1 MPEGEQASTATL
13 PSRPAKQRQ
22 VCRFYNTKKDHLGML
37 SGTACL
43 AAVYSEL
50 TLYLPGCRAGA
61 NCAFAHPLD
70 QDTPSHNPAGPAKNE
85 SKETSAIAKNTPQPA
100 RPAAVRPVPKAEVE
114 DPRVFQIAQIQRRF
128 KPHAADNEDGTTLSL
143 RMKPSDPD
151 FPYEIDDLECEL
163 RVPRSYPKSGR
174 PSIQVT
180 NKDIPRGFQI
190 NIERGFDLI
199 LSSNPGITLLAAM
212 NRLDRQLEPIL
223 AGRMAETI
231 KIVANKGPASPA
243 PVPAQSQPQPP
254 PPRAAS
260 SDTTERRNVTA
271 KQPVVFTPQQKDEA
285 RSKRQSHARQLEARF
300 SRMPSFVK
308 SSDGQ
313 SYVLPL
319 ESPKKSTWPQS
330 LQSLRSF
337 RLVVPESYP
346 LEPPFIILE
355 SDSSEARNVE
365 AAFTRLPGK
374 IAGATLTQLV
384 NHLVLHISSM
394 AAESSS
400 PDEEGSKTAQGA
412 QKPSSDVEKPTTSDP
427 PSEQASHVDS
437 DRPHLHVIPRPPEWD
452 VPQHENIDESEGTDS
467 ETSEAEGDSSHSDH
481 ENEDERLRDQD
492 VSGTPA
498 EKGVLLSF
506 PNLELHGIE
515 LLEVSSLSITIKCE
529 RCKDTMDV
537 HRLRNYSGNASAM
550 RQETCKKC
558 AITMA
563 VGFRSDMI
571 HANSVRAGYL
581 DLDGCTVVD
590 MLPSNFS
597 PTCAECSTPFPAPGI
612 IAVRGDS
619 AMTICRECHKKMTLR
634 ISELKF
640 LLVSA
645 TAARASRALGRK
657 KPRENLGIHA
667 GSELPRKGRCSHYAK
682 SFRWFRFSCCSKV
695 FPCDRCHDRES
706 EHPLEHANRMICGY
720 CSREQNY
727 RPEDCGICHAL
738 MIGKKG
744 SGFWEGGKGTRDPKR
759 MSRKDPRK
767 YKRRPGTKPK
777 A

>member
-1 MPEGEQASTATL
+1 MPEAEQASTATL
-13 PSRPAKQRQ
+13 PSRPAKQ
-22 VCRFYNTKKDHLGML
+22 G
-37 SGTACL
+37 
-43 AAVYSEL
+43 
-50 TLYLPGCRAGA
+50 
-61 NCAFAHPLD
+61 
-70 QDTPSHNPAGPAKNE
+70 
-85 SKETSAIAKNTPQPA
+85 QPA

-114 DPRVFQIAQIQRRF
+114 DPRAFQIGQIQRRF
-128 KPHAADNEDGTTLSL
+128 KPHAADTVDGITLSL

-163 RVPRSYPKSGR
+163 RVPKSYPSSGR

-199 LSSNPGITLLAAM
+199 LSSNPGVTLLAAM

-243 PVPAQSQPQPP
+243 PVQPQSQAP
-254 PPRAAS
+254 PPRAATNN
-260 SDTTERRNVTA
+260 TTERRDVHS
-271 KQPVVFTPQQKDEA
+271 KQAVLFTSQQKDEA

-300 SRMPSFVK
+300 GRIPSFVK
-308 SSDGQ
+308 SSDGR

-319 ESPKKSTWPQS
+319 ESPKKYTWPQT

-337 RLVVPESYP
+337 RLIVPEAYP
-346 LEPPFIILE
+346 LESAFIVLE
-355 SDSSEARNVE
+355 SESDEARNVE

-374 IAGATLTQLV
+374 IPGATLTQLV
-384 NHLVLHISSM
+384 NHLVLHISPM

-400 PDEEGSKTAQGA
+400 VDEEDQ
-412 QKPSSDVEKPTTSDP
+412 
-427 PSEQASHVDS
+427 
-437 DRPHLHVIPRPPEWD
+437 
-452 VPQHENIDESEGTDS
+452 
-467 ETSEAEGDSSHSDH
+467 
-481 ENEDERLRDQD
+481 RLRDQD

-498 EKGVLLSF
+498 EKGILLSF

-537 HRLRNYSGNASAM
+537 HRLRNYSGSASAM

-590 MLPSNFS
+590 MLPSNFL
-597 PTCAECSTPFPAPGI
+597 PTCAECSTQFPAPGI
-612 IAVRGDS
+612 VAVRGDS

-657 KPRENLGIHA
+657 KPKENLGIHA

-695 FPCDRCHDRES
+695 FPCDRCHDQQS
-706 EHPLEHANRMICGY
+706 DHPLEHANRMICGY

-767 YKRRPGTKPK
+767 YKRRPGAKPK
-777 A
+777 T

>member
-1 MPEGEQASTATL
+1 MPEGAQASTASL

-43 AAVYSEL
+43 AAVC
-50 TLYLPGCRAGA
+50 T
-61 NCAFAHPLD
+61 
-70 QDTPSHNPAGPAKNE
+70 
-85 SKETSAIAKNTPQPA
+85 KNTPQPA
-100 RPAAVRPVPKAEVE
+100 RPAAVRPVPKAAVE
-114 DPRVFQIAQIQRRF
+114 DPRAFQIAQIQRRF
-128 KPHAADNEDGTTLSL
+128 KPHSTDAEDGTTLSL

-163 RVPRSYPKSGR
+163 RVPRSYPNSGR

-231 KIVANKGPASPA
+231 KIVANNRPATPA
-243 PVPAQSQPQPP
+243 PAQSQPQPQP
-254 PPRAAS
+254 QQQQPLPRAATN
-260 SDTTERRNVTA
+260 DTTERRNVTS

-313 SYVLPL
+313 GYVLPL

-337 RLVVPESYP
+337 RLIVPEAYP

-355 SDSSEARNVE
+355 NDSNEARNVE
-365 AAFTRLPGK
+365 AAFMRLPGK

-384 NHLVLHISSM
+384 NHLVLHISPM
-394 AAESSS
+394 ADEPSSL
-400 PDEEGSKTAQGA
+400 DREDSKTVQDA
-412 QKPSSDVEKPTTSDP
+412 QKPSSGAETPTTSDQ
-427 PSEQASHVDS
+427 PSEQASNVDG
-437 DRPHLHVIPRPPEWD
+437 DRPHLHVIPRPPEWEI
-452 VPQHENIDESEGTDS
+452 PQHETIDESEGTDS

-481 ENEDERLRDQD
+481 ESEDQRLRDQD

-498 EKGVLLSF
+498 QKGILLSF

-590 MLPSNFS
+590 MLPSNFL
-597 PTCAECSTPFPAPGI
+597 PTCAECSTSFPAPGI
-612 IAVRGDS
+612 VAVRGDS

-657 KPRENLGIHA
+657 KPKENLGIHA
-667 GSELPRKGRCSHYAK
+667 GSELLRKGRCSHYAK
-682 SFRWFRFSCCSKV
+682 SYRWFRFSCCAKV

-767 YKRRPGTKPK
+767 YKRRPGAKPK
-777 A
+777 T

>member
-1 MPEGEQASTATL
+1 M
-13 PSRPAKQRQ
+13 
-22 VCRFYNTKKDHLGML
+22 LG
-37 SGTACL
+37 GTACL
-43 AAVYSEL
+43 TAVCSEL
-50 TLYLPGCRAGA
+50 TMYLPGCRAGA
-61 NCAFAHPLD
+61 NCAFSHPLN
-70 QDTPSHNPAGPAKNE
+70 QDAPSPNPAGPAKNE
-85 SKETSAIAKNTPQPA
+85 SKETSTVARNTPQPA

-114 DPRVFQIAQIQRRF
+114 DPRAFQIAQIQRRF
-128 KPHAADNEDGTTLSL
+128 KPHSADADDGTNLSL

-163 RVPRSYPKSGR
+163 RVPRSYPNSGR

-243 PVPAQSQPQPP
+243 TAPVQPQPQPQQP
-254 PPRAAS
+254 PPRAVANDS
-260 SDTTERRNVTA
+260 TERKNVHS
-271 KQPVVFTPQQKDEA
+271 KPPMVFTPQQRDEA
-285 RSKRQSHARQLEARF
+285 RSKRQLHVRQLEARF

-330 LQSLRSF
+330 LKSLRSF
-337 RLVVPESYP
+337 RMIVPETYP
-346 LEPPFIILE
+346 LESPFIVLE
-355 SDSSEARNVE
+355 SDSNEARNVE
-365 AAFTRLPGK
+365 ASFTRLPEK
-374 IAGATLTQLV
+374 IPGATLTQLV

-394 AAESSS
+394 ADEPSSVDQEDSKVVQDAQESSS
-400 PDEEGSKTAQGA
+400 S
-412 QKPSSDVEKPTTSDP
+412 VEKPCISEP
-427 PSEQASHVDS
+427 SSEQASHVDS
-437 DRPHLHVIPRPPEWD
+437 DRPHLHVIPRPPEWES
-452 VPQHENIDESEGTDS
+452 PQQEAAEDSEGTDS
-467 ETSEAEGDSSHSDH
+467 ETSEAEGDSSNSDH
-481 ENEDERLRDQD
+481 ESEDQRLRDQD

-498 EKGVLLSF
+498 EKGILLSF

-515 LLEVSSLSITIKCE
+515 LLEVSSLNITIKCE

-590 MLPSNFS
+590 MLP
-597 PTCAECSTPFPAPGI
+597 
-612 IAVRGDS
+612 R
-619 AMTICRECHKKMTLR
+619 
-634 ISELKF
+634 
-640 LLVSA
+640 
-645 TAARASRALGRK
+645 
-657 KPRENLGIHA
+657 
-667 GSELPRKGRCSHYAK
+667 
-682 SFRWFRFSCCSKV
+682 
-695 FPCDRCHDRES
+695 
-706 EHPLEHANRMICGY
+706 
-720 CSREQNY
+720 
-727 RPEDCGICHAL
+727 
-738 MIGKKG
+738 
-744 SGFWEGGKGTRDPKR
+744 
-759 MSRKDPRK
+759 
-767 YKRRPGTKPK
+767 
-777 A
+777 

>member
-1 MPEGEQASTATL
+1 M
-13 PSRPAKQRQ
+13 
-22 VCRFYNTKKDHLGML
+22 
-37 SGTACL
+37 
-43 AAVYSEL
+43 
-50 TLYLPGCRAGA
+50 
-61 NCAFAHPLD
+61 
-70 QDTPSHNPAGPAKNE
+70 
-85 SKETSAIAKNTPQPA
+85 
-100 RPAAVRPVPKAEVE
+100 E
-114 DPRVFQIAQIQRRF
+114 DPRAFQIAQIQRRF
-128 KPHAADNEDGTTLSL
+128 KPDSTDTEDGTTLSL

-163 RVPRSYPKSGR
+163 RVPRSYTNSAR

-243 PVPAQSQPQPP
+243 PAPAQSQPQPP

-271 KQPVVFTPQQKDEA
+271 KQPAVFTPQQKDEA
-285 RSKRQSHARQLEARF
+285 RSKRQSHVRQLEARF

-308 SSDGQ
+308 SSDAQ

-337 RLVVPESYP
+337 RLIVPESYP

-374 IAGATLTQLV
+374 ISGTTLTQLV

-400 PDEEGSKTAQGA
+400 LDEEDSKTALDA
-412 QKPSSDVEKPTTSDP
+412 RKPSSDVEKPTTSDP

-452 VPQHENIDESEGTDS
+452 IPQHENIDESEDADS

-481 ENEDERLRDQD
+481 ESEDQRLRDQD

-590 MLPSNFS
+590 MLPS
-597 PTCAECSTPFPAPGI
+597 
-612 IAVRGDS
+612 
-619 AMTICRECHKKMTLR
+619 
-634 ISELKF
+634 
-640 LLVSA
+640 
-645 TAARASRALGRK
+645 
-657 KPRENLGIHA
+657 
-667 GSELPRKGRCSHYAK
+667 
-682 SFRWFRFSCCSKV
+682 
-695 FPCDRCHDRES
+695 
-706 EHPLEHANRMICGY
+706 GY

-767 YKRRPGTKPK
+767 YKRRPGAKPK
-777 A
+777 T

>member
-1 MPEGEQASTATL
+1 MPEGDQAATATL

-22 VCRFYNTKKDHLGML
+22 VCRFYNTKK
-37 SGTACL
+37 
-43 AAVYSEL
+43 
-50 TLYLPGCRAGA
+50 GCRAGA
-61 NCAFAHPLD
+61 NCAFSHPLD
-70 QDTPSHNPAGPAKNE
+70 QDTPSRNPAGPAKND

-100 RPAAVRPVPKAEVE
+100 RPAAVRPVPKAAVE
-114 DPRVFQIAQIQRRF
+114 DPRAFQIAQIQRRF
-128 KPHAADNEDGTTLSL
+128 KPHSADTEDGTTLSL

-163 RVPRSYPKSGR
+163 RVPRSYPNSGR
-174 PSIQVT
+174 SSIQVT

-231 KIVANKGPASPA
+231 KIVANKRPASPA
-243 PVPAQSQPQPP
+243 PAPAQSQPQQQQQQQ
-254 PPRAAS
+254 PPRAATN
-260 SDTTERRNVTA
+260 DATERRNVTS

-337 RLVVPESYP
+337 RLIVPEAYP

-355 SDSSEARNVE
+355 SDSNEARNVE
-365 AAFTRLPGK
+365 AAFTCLPGK

-394 AAESSS
+394 ADEPSSL
-400 PDEEGSKTAQGA
+400 DREDSKTVQDA
-412 QKPSSDVEKPTTSDP
+412 QKPSSGAETPTTSDP
-427 PSEQASHVDS
+427 PSEQASNVDG
-437 DRPHLHVIPRPPEWD
+437 DRPHLHVIPRPPEWEI
-452 VPQHENIDESEGTDS
+452 PQHETIDESEGTDS
-467 ETSEAEGDSSHSDH
+467 ETSEAEGDSLHSDH
-481 ENEDERLRDQD
+481 ESEDQRVRDQD

-498 EKGVLLSF
+498 EKGILLSF

-515 LLEVSSLSITIKCE
+515 LLEVSSLNITIKCE

-612 IAVRGDS
+612 VAVRGDS

-645 TAARASRALGRK
+645 TAARASRALRRK
-657 KPRENLGIHA
+657 KPKENLGIHA

-682 SFRWFRFSCCSKV
+682 SYRWFRFSCCAKV

-706 EHPLEHANRMICGY
+706 EHPLEHANRMIW
-720 CSREQNY
+720 
-727 RPEDCGICHAL
+727 PEDCGICHAL

-767 YKRRPGTKPK
+767 YKRRPATKPK
-777 A
+777 T

>member
-1 MPEGEQASTATL
+1 MPEAEQASTATL
-13 PSRPAKQRQ
+13 PSRPAKQGQ
-22 VCRFYNTKKDHLGML
+22 VCRFYRTKK
-37 SGTACL
+37 
-43 AAVYSEL
+43 
-50 TLYLPGCRAGA
+50 GCRAGA
-61 NCAFAHPLD
+61 NCAFSHPLD
-70 QDTPSHNPAGPAKNE
+70 QDTPSHNPAGPIKNE
-85 SKETSAIAKNTPQPA
+85 SKDTSTITKNTPQPA

-114 DPRVFQIAQIQRRF
+114 DPRAFQIGQIQRRF
-128 KPHAADNEDGTTLSL
+128 KPHAADTVDGTTLSL

-163 RVPRSYPKSGR
+163 RVPRSYPSSGR

-199 LSSNPGITLLAAM
+199 LSSNPGLTLLAAM

-231 KIVANKGPASPA
+231 KIVANKGPAGQA
-243 PVPAQSQPQPP
+243 PVQPQPQPP
-254 PPRAAS
+254 PPRAATNDS
-260 SDTTERRNVTA
+260 TERKNFHS

-285 RSKRQSHARQLEARF
+285 RSKRQLHARQLEARF
-300 SRMPSFVK
+300 SRMPGFVK

-319 ESPKKSTWPQS
+319 ESPRKSTWPQT
-330 LQSLRSF
+330 LQSLRCF
-337 RLVVPESYP
+337 RLIVPEEHP
-346 LEPPFIILE
+346 LESPFIVLE
-355 SDSSEARNVE
+355 SDSDEARNVE

-374 IAGATLTQLV
+374 IPGATLTQLV
-384 NHLVLHISSM
+384 NHLVLHISAM

-400 PDEEGSKTAQGA
+400 LDQEDSKTVQDI
-412 QKPSSDVEKPTTSDP
+412 QTPPSNVEKPNTSEP
-427 PSEQASHVDS
+427 PSNQASHVDV
-437 DRPHLHVIPRPPEWD
+437 DRPHLHVIPRPPEWEN
-452 VPQHENIDESEGTDS
+452 PQHETADESEGTDS
-467 ETSEAEGDSSHSDH
+467 EASEAEGDSSHSDH
-481 ENEDERLRDQD
+481 ENEDQRLRDQD

-498 EKGVLLSF
+498 ERGILLSF

-537 HRLRNYSGNASAM
+537 HRLRNYSGSASAM

-590 MLPSNFS
+590 MLPSNFL
-597 PTCAECSTPFPAPGI
+597 PTCAECSTQFPAPGI
-612 IAVRGDS
+612 VAVRGDS

-657 KPRENLGIHA
+657 KPKENLGIHA

-695 FPCDRCHDRES
+695 FPCDRCHDQQS
-706 EHPLEHANRMICGY
+706 DHPLEHANRMICGY

-727 RPEDCGICHAL
+727 RPEDCAICHAL

-777 A
+777 T

>member
-1 MPEGEQASTATL
+1 MPEAEQASTATL
-13 PSRPAKQRQ
+13 PSRPAKQGQ
-22 VCRFYNTKKDHLGML
+22 VCRFYKTKK
-37 SGTACL
+37 
-43 AAVYSEL
+43 
-50 TLYLPGCRAGA
+50 GCRAGA
-61 NCAFAHPLD
+61 NCTFSHPLD
-70 QDTPSHNPAGPAKNE
+70 QETPSYNPAVPVKNE
-85 SKETSAIAKNTPQPA
+85 SKDTSTLAKTTPQPA
-100 RPAAVRPVPKAEVE
+100 RPAAVRPVLKAEVE
-114 DPRVFQIAQIQRRF
+114 DPRAFQIGQIQRRF
-128 KPHAADNEDGTTLSL
+128 KPHAADTVDGTTLSL

-163 RVPRSYPKSGR
+163 RVPRSYPSSGR

-199 LSSNPGITLLAAM
+199 LSSNPGTTLLAAM

-243 PVPAQSQPQPP
+243 PVQPQSQPPP
-254 PPRAAS
+254 SRAATNN
-260 SDTTERRNVTA
+260 TTERRDVHS
-271 KQPVVFTPQQKDEA
+271 KQAVVFTAQQKDEA

-300 SRMPSFVK
+300 GRMPSFVK

-319 ESPKKSTWPQS
+319 ESPKKSTWPQT

-337 RLVVPESYP
+337 QLIVPEAYP
-346 LEPPFIILE
+346 LESAFIVLE
-355 SDSSEARNVE
+355 SESDEARNVE

-374 IAGATLTQLV
+374 IPGATLTQLV
-384 NHLVLHISSM
+384 NHLVLHISPM

-400 PDEEGSKTAQGA
+400 LDGEGSKTVQDI
-412 QKPSSDVEKPTTSDP
+412 QTP
-427 PSEQASHVDS
+427 PSNVGKPNTSELPSGQASHVDG
-437 DRPHLHVIPRPPEWD
+437 DRPHLHVIPRPPEW
-452 VPQHENIDESEGTDS
+452 ENPRHKTVDESEGTDS
-467 ETSEAEGDSSHSDH
+467 ETSEAEGDSSQSDH
-481 ENEDERLRDQD
+481 ESEDQQLRDQD

-590 MLPSNFS
+590 MLPSNFL
-597 PTCAECSTPFPAPGI
+597 PTCAECSTQFPAPGI
-612 IAVRGDS
+612 VAVRGDS

-657 KPRENLGIHA
+657 KPKENLGIHA

-695 FPCDRCHDRES
+695 FPCDRCHDQQS
-706 EHPLEHANRMICGY
+706 DHPLEHANRMICGY

-767 YKRRPGTKPK
+767 YKRRPGAKPK
-777 A
+777 T

>member
-1 MPEGEQASTATL
+1 M
-13 PSRPAKQRQ
+13 
-22 VCRFYNTKKDHLGML
+22 
-37 SGTACL
+37 
-43 AAVYSEL
+43 
-50 TLYLPGCRAGA
+50 
-61 NCAFAHPLD
+61 
-70 QDTPSHNPAGPAKNE
+70 
-85 SKETSAIAKNTPQPA
+85 
-100 RPAAVRPVPKAEVE
+100 E
-114 DPRVFQIAQIQRRF
+114 DPRAFQIAQIQRRF
-128 KPHAADNEDGTTLSL
+128 KPHSTDTEDGTTLSL

-151 FPYEIDDLECEL
+151 FPYEIDDLEL
-163 RVPRSYPKSGR
+163 
-174 PSIQVT
+174 T

-243 PVPAQSQPQPP
+243 PAPAQSQPQQQQP
-254 PPRAAS
+254 PPRAATN
-260 SDTTERRNVTA
+260 DTTERRNVTS

-337 RLVVPESYP
+337 RLIVPEAYP
-346 LEPPFIILE
+346 LESAFIVLE
-355 SDSSEARNVE
+355 SDSSEARDVE

-400 PDEEGSKTAQGA
+400 LDEEGFKTAQDA

-437 DRPHLHVIPRPPEWD
+437 DRPHLHVIPRPPEWEN
-452 VPQHENIDESEGTDS
+452 PQHETADESEDTDS

-481 ENEDERLRDQD
+481 ESEDQRLRDQD

-537 HRLRNYSGNASAM
+537 HRLRNYSGDASAM

-590 MLPSNFS
+590 MLPSNFT

-612 IAVRGDS
+612 VAVRGDS

-657 KPRENLGIHA
+657 KPKENLGIHA

-682 SFRWFRFSCCSKV
+682 SFRWFRFSCCAKV

-744 SGFWEGGKGTRDPKR
+744 SGFWEGGKVRETR
-759 MSRKDPRK
+759 SV
-767 YKRRPGTKPK
+767 
-777 A
+777 

>member
-1 MPEGEQASTATL
+1 M
-13 PSRPAKQRQ
+13 
-22 VCRFYNTKKDHLGML
+22 
-37 SGTACL
+37 
-43 AAVYSEL
+43 
-50 TLYLPGCRAGA
+50 
-61 NCAFAHPLD
+61 
-70 QDTPSHNPAGPAKNE
+70 
-85 SKETSAIAKNTPQPA
+85 
-100 RPAAVRPVPKAEVE
+100 E
-114 DPRVFQIAQIQRRF
+114 DPRAFQIAQIQRRF
-128 KPHAADNEDGTTLSL
+128 KPDSTDTEDGTTLSL

-163 RVPRSYPKSGR
+163 RVPRSYTNSAR

-243 PVPAQSQPQPP
+243 PAPAQSQPQPP

-271 KQPVVFTPQQKDEA
+271 KQPAVFTPQQKDEA
-285 RSKRQSHARQLEARF
+285 RSKRQSHVRQLEARF

-308 SSDGQ
+308 SSDAQ

-337 RLVVPESYP
+337 RLIVPESYP

-374 IAGATLTQLV
+374 ISGTTLTQLV

-400 PDEEGSKTAQGA
+400 LDEEDSKTALDA
-412 QKPSSDVEKPTTSDP
+412 RKPSSDVEKPTTSDP

-452 VPQHENIDESEGTDS
+452 IPQHENIDESEDADS

-481 ENEDERLRDQD
+481 ESEDQRLRDQD

-645 TAARASRALGRK
+645 TAARASRALGRALF
-657 KPRENLGIHA
+657 PLCEEFPVVSVLLLREG
-667 GSELPRKGRCSHYAK
+667 
-682 SFRWFRFSCCSKV
+682 

-767 YKRRPGTKPK
+767 YKRRPGAKPK
-777 A
+777 T

>member
-1 MPEGEQASTATL
+1 
-13 PSRPAKQRQ
+13 
-22 VCRFYNTKKDHLGML
+22 
-37 SGTACL
+37 
-43 AAVYSEL
+43 
-50 TLYLPGCRAGA
+50 
-61 NCAFAHPLD
+61 
-70 QDTPSHNPAGPAKNE
+70 
-85 SKETSAIAKNTPQPA
+85 
-100 RPAAVRPVPKAEVE
+100 
-114 DPRVFQIAQIQRRF
+114 
-128 KPHAADNEDGTTLSL
+128 
-143 RMKPSDPD
+143 
-151 FPYEIDDLECEL
+151 
-163 RVPRSYPKSGR
+163 
-174 PSIQVT
+174 
-180 NKDIPRGFQI
+180 
-190 NIERGFDLI
+190 
-199 LSSNPGITLLAAM
+199 
-212 NRLDRQLEPIL
+212 
-223 AGRMAETI
+223 
-231 KIVANKGPASPA
+231 
-243 PVPAQSQPQPP
+243 
-254 PPRAAS
+254 
-260 SDTTERRNVTA
+260 
-271 KQPVVFTPQQKDEA
+271 
-285 RSKRQSHARQLEARF
+285 
-300 SRMPSFVK
+300 
-308 SSDGQ
+308 
-313 SYVLPL
+313 
-319 ESPKKSTWPQS
+319 
-330 LQSLRSF
+330 
-337 RLVVPESYP
+337 
-346 LEPPFIILE
+346 
-355 SDSSEARNVE
+355 
-365 AAFTRLPGK
+365 
-374 IAGATLTQLV
+374 
-384 NHLVLHISSM
+384 M

-400 PDEEGSKTAQGA
+400 PSEEGSKTVQDI
-412 QKPSSDVEKPTTSDP
+412 QTPSSNIEKPNTSEP
-427 PSEQASHVDS
+427 PSDQASHVDG
-437 DRPHLHVIPRPPEWD
+437 DRPHLRVIPRPPEWD
-452 VPQHENIDESEGTDS
+452 NPRHETADESEGADS

-481 ENEDERLRDQD
+481 EGEDQRLRDQD

-498 EKGVLLSF
+498 EKGILLSF

-590 MLPSNFS
+590 MLPSNFL
-597 PTCAECSTPFPAPGI
+597 PTCAECSTQFPAPGI
-612 IAVRGDS
+612 VAVRGDS
-619 AMTICRECHKKMTLR
+619 AMAICRECHKKMTLR

-657 KPRENLGIHA
+657 KPKENLGIHA

-695 FPCDRCHDRES
+695 FPCDRCHDQQS
-706 EHPLEHANRMICGY
+706 DHPLEHANRMICGY

-777 A
+777 T

>member
-1 MPEGEQASTATL
+1 MPEGEPPSTATL

-22 VCRFYNTKKDHLGML
+22 VCRFYTTKKGRFCPNIPTSH
-37 SGTACL
+37 SRATATLYRLPWNAQWYFEYVFVVCNQ
-43 AAVYSEL
+43 L
-50 TLYLPGCRAGA
+50 TLDLIGCRAGA
-61 NCAFAHPLD
+61 NCAFSHPLD
-70 QDTPSHNPAGPAKNE
+70 QDAPSQNAAGPTKNE
-85 SKETSAIAKNTPQPA
+85 SKDTSTIAKNTPLPA
-100 RPAAVRPVPKAEVE
+100 RPAAVRPMPKAEVE
-114 DPRVFQIAQIQRRF
+114 DPRAFQIGQIQRRF
-128 KPHAADNEDGTTLSL
+128 KPHSAETEDGTTLSL

-163 RVPRSYPKSGR
+163 RVPRSYPNSGR

-199 LSSNPGITLLAAM
+199 LSSNPGVTLLAAM

-231 KIVANKGPASPA
+231 KIVANRGPAGSA
-243 PVPAQSQPQPP
+243 PVQPERQPP
-254 PPRAAS
+254 PPRAA
-260 SDTTERRNVTA
+260 TNNTAERGNVHS
-271 KQPVVFTPQQKDEA
+271 KQPV
-285 RSKRQSHARQLEARF
+285 
-300 SRMPSFVK
+300 
-308 SSDGQ
+308 
-313 SYVLPL
+313 
-319 ESPKKSTWPQS
+319 
-330 LQSLRSF
+330 
-337 RLVVPESYP
+337 
-346 LEPPFIILE
+346 
-355 SDSSEARNVE
+355 ARNAE

-374 IAGATLTQLV
+374 IPGATLTQLV

-394 AAESSS
+394 AAEC
-400 PDEEGSKTAQGA
+400 PNLDGEDSKTVQDI
-412 QKPSSDVEKPTTSDP
+412 QKPSSNVEEPNTLEPSSD
-427 PSEQASHVDS
+427 QASHVDG
-437 DRPHLHVIPRPPEWD
+437 DRPHLYVIPRPPEWEKAR
-452 VPQHENIDESEGTDS
+452 HETADESEDTDS

-481 ENEDERLRDQD
+481 ESEDQRLRDQD

-498 EKGVLLSF
+498 EKGILLSF

-537 HRLRNYSGNASAM
+537 HRLRNYSGTASAM

-590 MLPSNFS
+590 MLPSNFL

-612 IAVRGDS
+612 VAVRGDS

-657 KPRENLGIHA
+657 KPKENLGIHA

-695 FPCDRCHDRES
+695 FPCDRCHDQQS
-706 EHPLEHANRMICGY
+706 DHPLEHANRIIW
-720 CSREQNY
+720 
-727 RPEDCGICHAL
+727 PEDCGICHAL
-738 MIGKKG
+738 MVGKKG

-759 MSRKDPRK
+759 MSKKDPRK
-767 YKRRPGTKPK
+767 YKRRPVTKPK
-777 A
+777 S

>member
-1 MPEGEQASTATL
+1 MPEGEPPSTATL

-22 VCRFYNTKKDHLGML
+22 VCRFYTTKKDYPEMPNGTL
-37 SGTACL
+37 S
-43 AAVYSEL
+43 
-50 TLYLPGCRAGA
+50 CRAGA
-61 NCAFAHPLD
+61 NCAFSHPLD
-70 QDTPSHNPAGPAKNE
+70 QDAPSNHAAGPTKNE
-85 SKETSAIAKNTPQPA
+85 SKDTSTIAKSTPLPA
-100 RPAAVRPVPKAEVE
+100 RPAAVRPMPKAEVE
-114 DPRVFQIAQIQRRF
+114 DPRAFQIGQIQRRF
-128 KPHAADNEDGTTLSL
+128 KPHSAETEDGTTLSL

-151 FPYEIDDLECEL
+151 FPYEIDTLECEL
-163 RVPRSYPKSGR
+163 RVPRSYPNSGR

-199 LSSNPGITLLAAM
+199 LSSNPGVTLLAAM

-231 KIVANKGPASPA
+231 KIVANRGPAGPA
-243 PVPAQSQPQPP
+243 PVQPERQPP
-254 PPRAAS
+254 PPRAA
-260 SDTTERRNVTA
+260 TNNTAERGDVHS

-300 SRMPSFVK
+300 GRMPSFVK

-319 ESPKKSTWPQS
+319 ESPRKSTWPQT

-337 RLVVPESYP
+337 RLIVPEAYP
-346 LEPPFIILE
+346 LESAFIVLE
-355 SDSSEARNVE
+355 SDTDEARNAE

-374 IAGATLTQLV
+374 LPGATLTQLV
-384 NHLVLHISSM
+384 NHLVLHICSM
-394 AAESSS
+394 AAES
-400 PDEEGSKTAQGA
+400 PNLDGEDSKTVQGI
-412 QKPSSDVEKPTTSDP
+412 QKPSSNVEESNTLEP
-427 PSEQASHVDS
+427 PSDQATHVDG
-437 DRPHLHVIPRPPEWD
+437 DRPHLYVIPRPPEWEKAR
-452 VPQHENIDESEGTDS
+452 HETADESEDTDS
-467 ETSEAEGDSSHSDH
+467 DTSEAEGDSSHSDH
-481 ENEDERLRDQD
+481 ESEDQRLRDQD

-498 EKGVLLSF
+498 EKGILLSF
-506 PNLELHGIE
+506 PNLELHGME

-537 HRLRNYSGNASAM
+537 HRLRNYSGNASGM

-590 MLPSNFS
+590 MLPSNFL
-597 PTCAECSTPFPAPGI
+597 PTCAECSTQFPAPGI
-612 IAVRGDS
+612 VAVRGDS

-634 ISELKF
+634 ISDLKF

-657 KPRENLGIHA
+657 KPKENLGIHA

-682 SFRWFRFSCCSKV
+682 SFR
-695 FPCDRCHDRES
+695 
-706 EHPLEHANRMICGY
+706 GY

-738 MIGKKG
+738 MVGKKG

-759 MSRKDPRK
+759 MSKKDPRK
-767 YKRRPGTKPK
+767 YKRRPVTKPK
-777 A
+777 S

>member
-1 MPEGEQASTATL
+1 MADE
-13 PSRPAKQRQ
+13 PS
-22 VCRFYNTKKDHLGML
+22 
-37 SGTACL
+37 S
-43 AAVYSEL
+43 
-50 TLYLPGCRAGA
+50 
-61 NCAFAHPLD
+61 
-70 QDTPSHNPAGPAKNE
+70 
-85 SKETSAIAKNTPQPA
+85 
-100 RPAAVRPVPKAEVE
+100 
-114 DPRVFQIAQIQRRF
+114 
-128 KPHAADNEDGTTLSL
+128 
-143 RMKPSDPD
+143 
-151 FPYEIDDLECEL
+151 
-163 RVPRSYPKSGR
+163 
-174 PSIQVT
+174 
-180 NKDIPRGFQI
+180 
-190 NIERGFDLI
+190 
-199 LSSNPGITLLAAM
+199 
-212 NRLDRQLEPIL
+212 LDRE
-223 AGRMAETI
+223 
-231 KIVANKGPASPA
+231 
-243 PVPAQSQPQPP
+243 
-254 PPRAAS
+254 
-260 SDTTERRNVTA
+260 D
-271 KQPVVFTPQQKDEA
+271 
-285 RSKRQSHARQLEARF
+285 
-300 SRMPSFVK
+300 
-308 SSDGQ
+308 
-313 SYVLPL
+313 
-319 ESPKKSTWPQS
+319 
-330 LQSLRSF
+330 
-337 RLVVPESYP
+337 
-346 LEPPFIILE
+346 
-355 SDSSEARNVE
+355 
-365 AAFTRLPGK
+365 
-374 IAGATLTQLV
+374 
-384 NHLVLHISSM
+384 
-394 AAESSS
+394 
-400 PDEEGSKTAQGA
+400 SKTVQDA
-412 QKPSSDVEKPTTSDP
+412 QKPSSGAETPTTSDP
-427 PSEQASHVDS
+427 PSEQTSNVDG
-437 DRPHLHVIPRPPEWD
+437 DRPHLHVIPRPPEWEI
-452 VPQHENIDESEGTDS
+452 PQHETIDESEGTDS
-467 ETSEAEGDSSHSDH
+467 ETSEAEGDSSHSDR
-481 ENEDERLRDQD
+481 ESEDQRLRDQD

-498 EKGVLLSF
+498 EKGILLSF

-515 LLEVSSLSITIKCE
+515 LLEVSSLNITIKCE

-612 IAVRGDS
+612 VAVRGDS

-657 KPRENLGIHA
+657 KPKENLGIHA

-682 SFRWFRFSCCSKV
+682 SYRWFRFSCCAKV

-777 A
+777 T

>member
-22 VCRFYNTKKDHLGML
+22 CSNFSFKGYCYSLQTTLGCPMVLRMCIAVCNQ
-37 SGTACL
+37 
-43 AAVYSEL
+43 L
-50 TLYLPGCRAGA
+50 TVDLIGCRAGA
-61 NCAFAHPLD
+61 NCAFSHPLD
-70 QDTPSHNPAGPAKNE
+70 QDTPSHNPAGPVKNE
-85 SKETSAIAKNTPQPA
+85 SKDTYTRAKNTPQPA

-114 DPRVFQIAQIQRRF
+114 DPRAFQIGQIQRRF
-128 KPHAADNEDGTTLSL
+128 KPHSAETDDGTTLSL

-163 RVPRSYPKSGR
+163 KVPRSYPNSGR

-231 KIVANKGPASPA
+231 KIVANKGPTSSA
-243 PVPAQSQPQPP
+243 PVQLQSQPP
-254 PPRAAS
+254 PPRAAPNNS
-260 SDTTERRNVTA
+260 TERQIVHS
-271 KQPVVFTPQQKDEA
+271 KQPVVFTPQQRDEA
-285 RSKRQSHARQLEARF
+285 RSKRHDSNEA
-300 SRMPSFVK
+300 
-308 SSDGQ
+308 G
-313 SYVLPL
+313 
-319 ESPKKSTWPQS
+319 
-330 LQSLRSF
+330 
-337 RLVVPESYP
+337 
-346 LEPPFIILE
+346 
-355 SDSSEARNVE
+355 NVE
-365 AAFTRLPGK
+365 AAFTRLPGN
-374 IAGATLTQLV
+374 IPGATLTQLV
-384 NHLVLHISSM
+384 NHLVLHISAM

-400 PDEEGSKTAQGA
+400 PSEE
-412 QKPSSDVEKPTTSDP
+412 
-427 PSEQASHVDS
+427 
-437 DRPHLHVIPRPPEWD
+437 
-452 VPQHENIDESEGTDS
+452 
-467 ETSEAEGDSSHSDH
+467 
-481 ENEDERLRDQD
+481 D

-498 EKGVLLSF
+498 EKGILLSF

-590 MLPSNFS
+590 MLPSNFL
-597 PTCAECSTPFPAPGI
+597 PTCAECSTQFPAPGI
-612 IAVRGDS
+612 VAVRGDS
-619 AMTICRECHKKMTLR
+619 AMAICRECHKKMTLR

-657 KPRENLGIHA
+657 KPKENLGIHA

-695 FPCDRCHDRES
+695 FPCDRCHDQQS
-706 EHPLEHANRMICGY
+706 DHPLEHANRMIWYVSPLPYPSSYHLGAF
-720 CSREQNY
+720 QTAVLAAM
-727 RPEDCGICHAL
+727 HAEPSL
-738 MIGKKG
+738 SLIWLAWDQML
-744 SGFWEGGKGTRDPKR
+744 TL
-759 MSRKDPRK
+759 
-767 YKRRPGTKPK
+767 
-777 A
+777 

>member
-22 VCRFYNTKKDHLGML
+22 VCRFYNTKKDYPGM
-37 SGTACL
+37 
-43 AAVYSEL
+43 
-50 TLYLPGCRAGA
+50 PDGCRAGA
-61 NCAFAHPLD
+61 NCAFSHPLD
-70 QDTPSHNPAGPAKNE
+70 QDTPSHRTAGPVKNE
-85 SKETSAIAKNTPQPA
+85 SKDTSTIAKNTPQPA
-100 RPAAVRPVPKAEVE
+100 RAAAVRPVPKAEVE
-114 DPRVFQIAQIQRRF
+114 DPRAFQMGQIQRRF
-128 KPHAADNEDGTTLSL
+128 KPHSAETEDGTTLSL

-163 RVPRSYPKSGR
+163 RVPRSYPNSGR
-174 PSIQVT
+174 PSIQVA

-243 PVPAQSQPQPP
+243 PLQPRSQPP
-254 PPRAAS
+254 PPPAATNN
-260 SDTTERRNVTA
+260 TTERRSVLS
-271 KQPVVFTPQQKDEA
+271 KQAVVFTSQQKDEA
-285 RSKRQSHARQLEARF
+285 RSKRQLHARQLEARF
-300 SRMPSFVK
+300 GRVPSFVK
-308 SSDGQ
+308 FSDGQ
-313 SYVLPL
+313 SYVLPF

-337 RLVVPESYP
+337 RLIVPEAYP
-346 LEPPFIILE
+346 LESAFIVLE
-355 SDSSEARNVE
+355 SDSNEARNVE

-374 IAGATLTQLV
+374 IPGATLTQLV
-384 NHLVLHISSM
+384 NHLVLHTSPM

-400 PDEEGSKTAQGA
+400 PDEKGSKTAQDI
-412 QKPSSDVEKPTTSDP
+412 QTPPSNVEKPNTSEP
-427 PSEQASHVDS
+427 PSDQASHVDV
-437 DRPHLHVIPRPPEWD
+437 DRPHLHVIPRPPEW
-452 VPQHENIDESEGTDS
+452 ENPRRETADESEGTDS
-467 ETSEAEGDSSHSDH
+467 EISEAEGDSSQSDR
-481 ENEDERLRDQD
+481 ESEDQRLRDQD

-537 HRLRNYSGNASAM
+537 HRLRNHSGNASAM

-590 MLPSNFS
+590 MLPSNFV
-597 PTCAECSTPFPAPGI
+597 PTCAECSTQFPAPGI
-612 IAVRGDS
+612 VAVRGDS
-619 AMTICRECHKKMTLR
+619 AMAICRECHKKMTLR
-634 ISELKF
+634 ISELKY

-657 KPRENLGIHA
+657 KPKEDLGIHA

-695 FPCDRCHDRES
+695 FPCDRCHGQQSD
-706 EHPLEHANRMICGY
+706 HPLEHANRMICGY

-777 A
+777 T

>member
-22 VCRFYNTKKDHLGML
+22 CSNFSFKGYCYSLQTTLGCPMVLRMCIAVCNQ
-37 SGTACL
+37 
-43 AAVYSEL
+43 L
-50 TLYLPGCRAGA
+50 TVDLIGCRAGA
-61 NCAFAHPLD
+61 NCAFSHPLD
-70 QDTPSHNPAGPAKNE
+70 QDTPSHNPAGPVKNE
-85 SKETSAIAKNTPQPA
+85 SKDTYTRAKNTPQPA

-114 DPRVFQIAQIQRRF
+114 DPRAFQIGQIQRRF
-128 KPHAADNEDGTTLSL
+128 KPHSAETDDGTTLSL

-163 RVPRSYPKSGR
+163 KVPRSYPNSGR

-231 KIVANKGPASPA
+231 KIVANKGPTSSA
-243 PVPAQSQPQPP
+243 PVQLQSQPP
-254 PPRAAS
+254 PPRAAPNNS
-260 SDTTERRNVTA
+260 TERQIVHS
-271 KQPVVFTPQQKDEA
+271 KQPVVFTPQQRDEA
-285 RSKRQSHARQLEARF
+285 RSKRQLHARQLEARF
-300 SRMPSFVK
+300 GRMPSFVR

-319 ESPKKSTWPQS
+319 ESPRKSTWPQT
-330 LQSLRSF
+330 LQLLRSF
-337 RLVVPESYP
+337 RLIVPEAYP
-346 LEPPFIILE
+346 LESPFIFLE
-355 SDSSEARNVE
+355 SDSNEAGNVE
-365 AAFTRLPGK
+365 AAFTRLPGN
-374 IAGATLTQLV
+374 IPGATLTQLV
-384 NHLVLHISSM
+384 NHLVLHISAM

-400 PDEEGSKTAQGA
+400 PSEE
-412 QKPSSDVEKPTTSDP
+412 
-427 PSEQASHVDS
+427 
-437 DRPHLHVIPRPPEWD
+437 
-452 VPQHENIDESEGTDS
+452 
-467 ETSEAEGDSSHSDH
+467 
-481 ENEDERLRDQD
+481 D

-498 EKGVLLSF
+498 EKGILLSF

-590 MLPSNFS
+590 MLPSNFL
-597 PTCAECSTPFPAPGI
+597 PTCAECSTQFPAPGI
-612 IAVRGDS
+612 VAVRGDS
-619 AMTICRECHKKMTLR
+619 AMAICRECHKKMTLR

-657 KPRENLGIHA
+657 KPKENLGIHA

-695 FPCDRCHDRES
+695 FPCDRCHDQQS
-706 EHPLEHANRMICGY
+706 DHPLEHANRMIWYVSPLPYPSSYHLGAF
-720 CSREQNY
+720 QTAVLAAM
-727 RPEDCGICHAL
+727 HAEPSL
-738 MIGKKG
+738 SLIWLAWDQML
-744 SGFWEGGKGTRDPKR
+744 TL
-759 MSRKDPRK
+759 
-767 YKRRPGTKPK
+767 
-777 A
+777 

>member
-22 VCRFYNTKKDHLGML
+22 VCRFYNTKKDHLSML

-43 AAVYSEL
+43 AAVY
-50 TLYLPGCRAGA
+50 T
-61 NCAFAHPLD
+61 
-70 QDTPSHNPAGPAKNE
+70 GPAKTE
-85 SKETSAIAKNTPQPA
+85 SKETSAIAKNIPPQPA

-114 DPRVFQIAQIQRRF
+114 DPRAFQIAQIQRRF
-128 KPHAADNEDGTTLSL
+128 KPDSTDTEDGTTYSL

-163 RVPRSYPKSGR
+163 RVPRSYPNSGR

-243 PVPAQSQPQPP
+243 PAPAQSQPQPP

-271 KQPVVFTPQQKDEA
+271 KQPAVFTPQQKDEA
-285 RSKRQSHARQLEARF
+285 RSKRQSHVRQLEARF

-337 RLVVPESYP
+337 RLIVPESYP

-355 SDSSEARNVE
+355 SHSSEARNVE
-365 AAFTRLPGK
+365 AAFMRLPGK

-400 PDEEGSKTAQGA
+400 LDEEGPKTAQDV

-452 VPQHENIDESEGTDS
+452 IPQHENADESEDADS

-481 ENEDERLRDQD
+481 ESEDQRLRDQD

-590 MLPSNFS
+590 MLPSNFT

-657 KPRENLGIHA
+657 KPKENLGIHA

-682 SFRWFRFSCCSKV
+682 SYRWFRFSCCAKV

-777 A
+777 T